1 MLTSA
6 PPVGNTPPR
15 PRRVEHVR
23 LAVQG
28 TQNVLLV
35 RFTRAELRN
44 DPVLS
49 TTLQY
54 ALQRGCEQAFQI
66 EERNWPQSAS
76 VQGTIAPS
84 CCTRPRK
91 AVPGCCAGWWR
102 KLTCSPV
109 LPGRRYPVPF

>member
-1 MLTSA
+1 M
-6 PPVGNTPPR
+6 
-15 PRRVEHVR
+15 EHVR

-44 DPVLS
+44 DPVLA

-54 ALQRGCEQAFQI
+54 ALQRGCEQTFQI
-66 EERNWPQSAS
+66 EETELAAERL
-76 VQGTIAPS
+76 VQGSIAPS

-91 AVPGCCAGWWR
+91 AVLGYCAGW
-102 KLTCSPV
+102 
-109 LPGRRYPVPF
+109 